1 MAAKLL
7 VRRIARTLFVA
18 VRRFRSPGRL
28 IHGHVADSAR
38 FFAAAKGC
46 FCSSEPI
53 SMVREIRSV
62 KPSAQP
68 TLVRTQHLPLL

>member
-28 IHGHVADSAR
+28 IHGHVRTGRGFSPPLKDV
-38 FFAAAKGC
+38 FAAQSP
-46 FCSSEPI
+46 F
-53 SMVREIRSV
+53 R
-62 KPSAQP
+62 
-68 TLVRTQHLPLL
+68 